1 MEEKENMFLGRGW
14 AFPPA
19 FDDER
24 CTVQMVEAI
33 EDIQQ
38 SLIIIIN
45 TIPGER
51 IMLPEFGCGIREYVF
66 ETNDPTYMRML
77 KDAVYDALLYN
88 EPRIKDIQVT
98 LDPVAI
104 ADHPQRAGY
113 IYIRI
118 EYTVIT
124 TNTRNNMVI
133 PYYKEEGTNI

>member
-1 MEEKENMFLGRGW
+1 MEDKENLFLGRGW

-24 CTVQMVEAI
+24 CTVHMVAAEKDI
-33 EDIQQ
+33 EQ
-38 SLIIIIN
+38 SLNIIIN

-51 IMLPEFGCGIREYVF
+51 IMRPEFGCSIKDYVF

-88 EPRIKDIQVT
+88 EPRIKDIKIDLIPADLEDEPHKDGYLYIEVT
-98 LDPVAI
+98 
-104 ADHPQRAGY
+104 
-113 IYIRI
+113 
-118 EYTVIT
+118 YTVIS

-133 PYYKEEGTNI
+133 PFYKEEGTSL